1 MPDGTVDLTDRVAAL
16 ESNQRGIALAIVQLA
31 TALGSIKDRL
41 DEHSPLPEGQQTN
54 EMEAQLAQL
63 LEKFAGLAGFAA
75 PKA

>member
-1 MPDGTVDLTDRVAAL
+1 MPDGADDLTDRVAAL

-31 TALGSIKDRL
+31 TALGSMKDRL
-41 DEHSPLPEGQQTN
+41 DQLSPLPEGQASETD
-54 EMEAQLAQL
+54 AQLAQL